1 MAFVIKMI
9 LLFLLVLFLITIVRI
24 AFSVLRLLSLPM
36 EKQSQRRAEQEQ
48 YGEHRRQGP
57 PRTIE
62 LDKDDYKVE

>member
-1 MAFVIKMI
+1 MAFIIKMI

-36 EKQSQRRAEQEQ
+36 EKRTGQQQEQ
-48 YGEHRRQGP
+48 HEDHRRQSP

-62 LDKDDYKVE
+62 LDKNDYKVE

>member
-9 LLFLLVLFLITIVRI
+9 LLFLLVLFLITVVRI
-24 AFSVLRLLSLPM
+24 AFSVLRLLSLPAD
-36 EKQSQRRAEQEQ
+36 KQARQRQEH
-48 YGEHRRQGP
+48 YDDHRRQGP